1 VYSAACA
8 PGRSVVYI
16 GWVRETNQPAPLRAA
31 VVRQTQI
38 EPDSPIRHRLASC
51 GLAGGTMIVVEFSI
65 TPDTA
70 VMPPP

>member
-1 VYSAACA
+1 M
-8 PGRSVVYI
+8 R
-16 GWVRETNQPAPLRAA
+16 TA
-31 VVRQTQI
+31 VVRRTQI
-38 EPDSPIRHRLASC
+38 EPDSPIRRRLAGC